1 MGGPVITLALRSQED
16 VLLTRRRA
24 RDLAGFLQL
33 GAEAQ
38 SRLAT
43 AVWEVAR
50 IAHRYGS
57 DGEVEYALQD
67 EPPAAVVTIRGI
79 AHAALTGELPGSRS
93 TGSTSPSCAISSTA
107 SRRAMPTPRCSS
119 A

>member
-1 MGGPVITLALRSQED
+1 MGGPVITLALRTQED

-50 IAHRYGS
+50 IAHR
-57 DGEVEYALQD
+57 
-67 EPPAAVVTIRGI
+67 
-79 AHAALTGELPGSRS
+79 
-93 TGSTSPSCAISSTA
+93 
-107 SRRAMPTPRCSS
+107 
-119 A
+119 